1 MNNKILIFGN
11 GYIANRLKDELGAE
25 IYDGKINFFKDA
37 QSAIEK
43 FSPKIIIN
51 AVGYIGRNVD
61 DCELDKEKTL
71 LANTFVPFILAE
83 AAYRNNARYIH
94 ISTGCIYH
102 YDYSKDTPLGEE
114 LTPDFFQLFYSRS
127 KIYSEQGL
135 LPLSKIYPLLILRI
149 RVPLDDRAHP
159 KNLIDKLINYKRV
172 IDLPNSVTYIPDF
185 IQAVKHLIKI
195 DARGIFNIVNKEP
208 LVYSELMEVYKKY
221 VPDFGYEVIEFK
233 KLNSIRTNLVL
244 STKKLEASG
253 FKVRTIHEV
262 LEECVKRYLKY

>member
-25 IYDGKINFFKDA
+25 IYAGKISSLKDA
-37 QSAIEK
+37 QAAIEK
-43 FSPKIIIN
+43 SCAGIIIN

-83 AAYRNNARYIH
+83 AAYRHNVKYIH

-102 YDYSKDTPLGEE
+102 YDYSKNAPLSEE
-114 LTPDFFQLFYSRS
+114 STPDFFQLFYSRS

-149 RVPLDDRAHP
+149 RVPLDNRPHA
-159 KNLIDKLINYKRV
+159 KNLINKLVNYQKV

-185 IQAVKHLIKI
+185 IRAVKHLIKI
-195 DARGIFNIVNKEP
+195 DARGIYNVVNKEP
-208 LVYSELMEVYKKY
+208 LVYSRLMDVYKKY
-221 VPDFGYEVIEFK
+221 VPDFTYEVIEFK

-244 STKKLEASG
+244 STKKLENSG
-253 FKVRTIHEV
+253 FKVRSINEV
-262 LEECVKRYLKY
+262 LEECVKEYLKY